1 MLVVDGSGSIM
12 AANFATLIR
21 FVVTVT
27 QQFVISPNA
36 THVGLIQ
43 FSGPIALE
51 IGLGTITNGRELEM
65 NIMNI
70 RYQNGGDTNTGPA
83 IRQATNQ
90 LLNSSQARN
99 VSKFMFLFTDGIANS
114 QLQAK
119 SAGEAAVRENIIIT
133 AVGIG
138 IAGSA
143 AARQNLEQI
152 TGSNDRVLLVDDF
165 NEGQLN
171 EIVDEL
177 STQSCPSM

>member
-1 MLVVDGSGSIM
+1 MLVVDGSQTVTSE
-12 AANFATLIR
+12 NFDTLIR

-27 QQFVISPNA
+27 RQFQISPEA
-36 THVGLIQ
+36 TRIGLIQ
-43 FSGPIALE
+43 FSGQTVLE
-51 IGLGTITNGRELEM
+51 IGLGNITDGIELEM

-70 RYQNGGDTNTGPA
+70 EYQNGGDTNTGPA
-83 IRQATNQ
+83 IREATDQ

-99 VSKFMFLFTDGIANS
+99 VSKFMFLFTDGIPNS
-114 QLQAK
+114 PSAAR

-138 IAGSA
+138 IADSP
-143 AARQNLEQI
+143 AARENLQHI
-152 TGSNDRVLLVDDF
+152 TGNNDRVLLVDDF